1 MRFEEKINFFPWDLS
16 YSDFFLYSPQ
26 RFCYVVRSESLAG
39 NFYSS
44 TQMSDSSWEFL
55 KIENE
60 QITIAQ
66 NNCYEKN
73 FIYE

>member
-1 MRFEEKINFFPWDLS
+1 
-16 YSDFFLYSPQ
+16 
-26 RFCYVVRSESLAG
+26 
-39 NFYSS
+39 
-44 TQMSDSSWEFL
+44 MSDSSWEFL